1 MLITKPKFSKMG
13 MYRSMHIFACMKFM
27 PSNYSEYFLKNAALV
42 STDILLMF
50 CVNLGGLVFFFPME
64 DSTR

>member
-1 MLITKPKFSKMG
+1 

-42 STDILLMF
+42 STDTLLMC
-50 CVNLGGLVFFFPME
+50 CVNLGGLGFFPME